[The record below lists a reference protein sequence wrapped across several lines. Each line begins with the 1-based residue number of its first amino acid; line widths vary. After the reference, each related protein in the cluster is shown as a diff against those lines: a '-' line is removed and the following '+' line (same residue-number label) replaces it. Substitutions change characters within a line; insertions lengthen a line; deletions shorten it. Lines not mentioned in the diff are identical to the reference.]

1 MNAQVCRPESPVET
15 AADELLEAY
24 RALSR
29 RSCQFLRQLREF
41 DLRRGYEQRRPA
53 LKSARNT
60 PAWLNAAC
68 GIEQDV
74 TREQLRVA
82 YALLNLPL
90 VDDAFERGDL
100 STRKV
105 AALTS
110 VANAAN
116 EATLLDFAL
125 VMTDSQVEDY
135 CQRLSESSPQG
146 SISPARDT
154 S

>member
-1 MNAQVCRPESPVET
+1 MNAQVCCPENPVDS

-41 DLRRGYEQRRPA
+41 DLRRGYEQHRPG

-60 PAWLNAAC
+60 PAWLDRAC
-68 GIEQDV
+68 GIDQDV
-74 TREQLRVA
+74 TREQLRIA

-90 VDDAFERGDL
+90 VEDAFERGEL
-100 STRKV
+100 SPRKV
-105 AALTS
+105 AALTA
-110 VANAAN
+110 VANATN
-116 EATLLDFAL
+116 EATLLDFAI

-135 CQRLSESSPQG
+135 CQRLGKSAPDGKTPPTSP
-146 SISPARDT
+146 P
-154 S
+154 